1 MGDKSCV
8 WDLDMPAHVEMLQ
21 TVTPEL
27 VLHLRT
33 GRVYRTDC
41 DTEAHDSVLIHE
53 FDTLYIVLMCKE
65 NGAFCLQHHGSCPPL
80 FPTAV
85 SAATAACTSSFL
97 ASLTAAQCSLLN
109 TVAGSIWRRSAAA
122 ADAANA
128 EGHAH
133 SDGMPGPEVVG
144 GESRYLDEA
153 LQRGEHGDDERRWS
167 LPKIRATSSSLAASA
182 NSRRD
187 HDDEEENKGP
197 GTRPGRV
204 EAEEAAFDFDAF
216 PAGERMGEDCVTK
229 RVLQHS
235 PLIAVLDGVGSP
247 TLHRAVCE
255 LFGQP
260 GMWSWGHSSKPLMG
274 SMGSNVDRELGL
286 RLGDESLFWK
296 CDDTAL
302 ESSGAIQALSSIVL
316 ALASQVPP

>member
-33 GRVYRTDC
+33 GRVHRTDC
-41 DTEAHDSVLIHE
+41 DTKAHDSVLIHE

-97 ASLTAAQCSLLN
+97 ASLPAAQGSLLN

-128 EGHAH
+128 EGHAD
-133 SDGMPGPEVVG
+133 SDGMPGPPE
-144 GESRYLDEA
+144 
-153 LQRGEHGDDERRWS
+153 
-167 LPKIRATSSSLAASA
+167 IRATSSSLAASA

-235 PLIAVLDGVGSP
+235 PLIAVFDGVGSP